1 MKNIRTVECAQ
12 LGERVVMAEHESGL
26 QLMVCEK
33 PEFTGAYAIFGTRY
47 GSVDNAFRLEGE
59 EEFTRVP
66 DGIAHFLEHKLFESE
81 DGDAFSRYAETGAS
95 ANAYTSFDRTCY
107 LFSCSDHFE
116 DSFRILLDFV
126 QSPYF
131 TPETVQKEQGI
142 IGQEISMYDDSPDW
156 RLLTSLFEA
165 MYENNPIRV
174 NIAGTAESISH
185 ITADLLHRCYRTFYN
200 LNNMFI
206 AVAGNVSS
214 AQVMALC
221 DELLRPSQPVKFERG
236 PYEEPDGVLQPYA
249 ELAMAVS
256 RPQFA
261 LGFKEPCH
269 TPFLSVR
276 ERIITDLA
284 IDLIAGPQSELY
296 ERLLREGLIN
306 QQFSAGLFDGYNF
319 RLELFSGESDRP
331 QQVAEEI
338 KKEIAR
344 VQSEGFSSEEFN
356 RVKRLHY
363 GRYLMSFNSVESVA
377 DSLTECCCTGAKPF
391 EAMEVYRTLTV
402 EDLNAA
408 AKACFA
414 PEGACLSVVYPL
426 NSAKGGKE

>member
-1 MKNIRTVECAQ
+1 MMKTVATTECPS
-12 LGERVVMAEHESGL
+12 LGERVTTAVHQSGL
-26 QLMVCEK
+26 QVMVCEK
-33 PEFTGAYAIFGTRY
+33 KEFTGAYAMFGTRY
-47 GSVDNAFRLEGE
+47 GSVDNAFRLAGE

-81 DGDAFSRYAETGAS
+81 EGDAFQRYAQTGAS

-107 LFSCSDHFE
+107 LFSCSGNFE

-156 RLLTSLFEA
+156 RLLTLLFEA

-185 ITADLLHRCYRTFYN
+185 ITADLLYRCYRTFYN

-206 AVAGNVSS
+206 VVAGNVSVDRVL
-214 AQVMALC
+214 AVC
-221 DELLRPSQPVKFERG
+221 DELLRDTQAVEFERG
-236 PYEEPDGVLQPYA
+236 PYEEPDGVVRSYTEQ
-249 ELAMAVS
+249 AMAVS

-261 LGFKEPCH
+261 LGYKEACVSPQ
-269 TPFLSVR
+269 LSVR
-276 ERIITDLA
+276 DKIVTDL
-284 IDLIAGPQSELY
+284 IVDIIAGQHSALY

-319 RLELFSGESDRP
+319 RLELFSGESDQPER
-331 QQVAEEI
+331 VAQEI
-338 KKEIAR
+338 QKEIAR
-344 VQSEGFSSEEFN
+344 YQQEGFSPEEFA
-356 RVKRLHY
+356 RAKRLHY
-363 GRYLMSFNSVESVA
+363 GRYLMGFNSVESIA
-377 DSLTECCCTGAKPF
+377 DSLCECCCTGSQPF
-391 EAMEVYRTLTV
+391 EALDVYRALTLA
-402 EDLNAA
+402 DLDAA
-408 AKACFA
+408 VRELFA
-414 PEGACLSVVYPL
+414 PSHACLSVVRPL
-426 NSAKGGKE
+426 G